1 VADLIANPLTDRLRS
16 APMPARPKNRQLD
29 VTISPWR
36 SRSTERMDEVTRR
49 LLPGWRSRY
58 RDRRQVDVVDGAGLT
73 FVRFYVTVDPASRD
87 MIEQGAYLPA
97 PSLMERIPF
106 GTYLRVARHAI
117 ALADEGH
124 LRFELRNGQLRRITE
139 DEASIVL
146 GPLPPRQEHYREPR
160 KQREKRVELDQVA
173 AIYRDPANARSPVK
187 AVRLALGV
195 SERTAHRRV
204 EAAREA
210 GLIPPLRTGVAS
222 GRERP
227 KR

>member
-1 VADLIANPLTDRLRS
+1 
-16 APMPARPKNRQLD
+16 MPARPKNRQLD
-29 VTISPWR
+29 VKISPWPR
-36 SRSTERMDEVTRR
+36 SRSEAQMDAAWRTRFPMLRSTYTE
-49 LLPGWRSRY
+49 
-58 RDRRQVDVVDGAGLT
+58 RRQVDVVDGAGLT
-73 FVRFYVTVDPASRD
+73 FVRFYVTVDPESRK

-106 GTYLRVARHAI
+106 ATYLRVARHAI

-146 GPLPPRQEHYREPR
+146 GPLPPQQEHYREPR
-160 KQREKRVELDQVA
+160 KLRQKRVELDQVA
-173 AIYRDPANARSPVK
+173 AIYRDNPRAPTK

-195 SERTAHRRV
+195 SPRTAHRRV
-204 EAAREA
+204 EEARQA

-222 GRERP
+222 DRERS